1 MDAATK
7 SVLEKGSRNVEI
19 LKQPQFSPVTVE
31 KQIAIIHLGTSNL
44 LRSVPVNKIREFE
57 AAYLEYLDAKHK
69 DTLEALRK
77 GVIDDEVKAVLNA
90 ACKEIAKNYAA

>member
-1 MDAATK
+1 
-7 SVLEKGSRNVEI
+7 
-19 LKQPQFSPVTVE
+19 
-31 KQIAIIHLGTSNL
+31 
-44 LRSVPVNKIREFE
+44 
-57 AAYLEYLDAKHK
+57 LDAKHK